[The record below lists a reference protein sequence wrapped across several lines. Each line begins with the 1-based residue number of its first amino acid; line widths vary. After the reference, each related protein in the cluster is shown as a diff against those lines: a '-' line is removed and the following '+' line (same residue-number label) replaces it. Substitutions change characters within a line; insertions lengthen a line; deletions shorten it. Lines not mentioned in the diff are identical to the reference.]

1 MSDATSPDE
10 LQRRLDY
17 YKRELDKLAGENLKK
32 DYAISSARQEI
43 KQKRAGFALLT
54 QLQKSLGAGQ
64 ETTALFETTMTAING
79 TLGMARTIVLF
90 PTSTE
95 NVYRA
100 ALWTG
105 FTEEGRHDEFVK
117 RMEVTE
123 LEFPASFAAGTGHL
137 LVNKATEPT
146 PLTERI
152 RDTFA
157 LPFFVCVPVHV
168 NESTI
173 GLILTGRIKE
183 VVPASH
189 PLNEGDVETLA
200 AIAGLISNVVENMR
214 IAVLEE
220 TNRLKT
226 DFFANIS
233 HEFRT
238 PITLTLGPIGA
249 LLAGRY
255 GAVPDTAA
263 EQLQIVQR
271 NQERL
276 LGLVNQILDIA
287 KLEAGKMELKA
298 ARAPDLN
305 RFVYQRVQ
313 QFKSMAEKRG
323 IELRSR
329 LAPEVDAAE
338 IYVDAEKLDKV
349 LFNLLSNSHKF
360 TKQGFVELTTEVRD
374 GTFVLAVADSGV
386 GIRAEQLPHIFD
398 RFRQADGSTSREY
411 AGTGIGLALVKEL
424 AELHGGTV
432 SVRSEYGKGTTLT
445 LTLPLGR
452 AHLPPSSIVEWAD
465 EDAVPLARAVDV
477 REGAEDATATDGEA
491 STNLDTE
498 ATRDPG
504 KPTVL
509 YVDDNRD
516 LRHYVKGFLADRY
529 NVFLAVDG
537 LAGLEAARRYKPD
550 LILSDLMMPVLNGT
564 VFCERVR
571 ADPAL
576 AATPFVLLTAKS
588 SLDAKIAG
596 LEEGAD
602 DYISKPFSELELLAR
617 IKNLIALRHEQLRV
631 KHELAAAR
639 SIQQALLPTMPAVVS
654 RIEIDALYC
663 PSEELSGDFFD
674 HIEVDDWLYIYVA
687 DVTSHGTAAAQV
699 TYLVKGLFQEALR
712 RETLALADVMAF
724 VQNRYEQ
731 FGLGYD
737 VAVQMA
743 RIHSSELK
751 LEYLAANAPPC
762 IRVHDGELQPITV
775 PPSPFLTARP
785 ILPAVAS
792 AEEARARY
800 RHRDITLE
808 PGDHVYLYTD
818 GCYEFDAGGKPLG
831 QNRFVRVLRDLPH
844 DDWAAMALE
853 QLSAARTGSTFG
865 DDVTIVRLHVGQP

>member
-1 MSDATSPDE
+1 MSDTTSPDE
-10 LQRRLDY
+10 LQRRLEY

-43 KQKRAGFALLT
+43 KQKRAGIALLT
-54 QLQKSLGAGQ
+54 QLQQSLGAGQ
-64 ETTALFETTMTAING
+64 ETTALFKTTMMAING
-79 TLGMARTIVLF
+79 SLGMARTIVLF
-90 PTSTE
+90 PTSADH
-95 NVYRA
+95 VYRP

-123 LEFPASFAAGTGHL
+123 LEFPAVFATGTGHL
-137 LVNKATEPT
+137 LVNKATEST
-146 PLTERI
+146 PLIQRI

-157 LPFFVCVPVHV
+157 LPFFVCVPVHA
-168 NESTI
+168 NERTI

-183 VVPASH
+183 VAPAAH

-255 GAVPDTAA
+255 GAVSGPAV

-298 ARAPDLN
+298 ARAPELN
-305 RFVYQRVQ
+305 RFVAQRVQ
-313 QFKSMAEKRG
+313 QFQSMAEKRG
-323 IELRSR
+323 IELRSC

-338 IYVDAEKLDKV
+338 IYIDAEKLDKV

-360 TKQGFVELTTEVRD
+360 TKQGFIEVTTEIRD
-374 GTFVLAVADSGV
+374 GQFVLAVADSGI
-386 GIRAEQLPHIFD
+386 GIRTEQLPHIFD
-398 RFRQADGSTSREY
+398 RFRQADGSASREY

-424 AELHGGTV
+424 VELHGGTV
-432 SVRSEYGKGTTLT
+432 AVRSEYGKGTTLACS
-445 LTLPLGR
+445 LPLGH
-452 AHLPPSSIVEWAD
+452 AHLSPSSIVEWLD
-465 EDAVPLARAVDV
+465 DDAVPLARALDV
-477 REGAEDATATDGEA
+477 REGAEDAAAGDGEA
-491 STNLDTE
+491 AANRDTE
-498 ATRDPG
+498 ATLDPD

-516 LRHYVKGFLADRY
+516 LRHYVKGFLAEKY
-529 NVFLAVDG
+529 NVYLAVDG
-537 LAGLEAARRYKPD
+537 QAGLDAARRYRPE

-564 VFCERVR
+564 AFCARVR
-571 ADPAL
+571 ADPTL
-576 AATPFVLLTAKS
+576 AGTPFVLLTAKS

-602 DYISKPFSELELLAR
+602 DYLSKPFSEPELLAR
-617 IKNLIALRHEQLRV
+617 IKNLIALRHEQQRV

-639 SIQQALLPTMPAVVS
+639 SIQQSLLPPMPATVS
-654 RIEIDALYC
+654 AVDLDALYC

-674 HIEVDDWLYIYVA
+674 HIHVDDWLYIYLA

-712 RETLALADVMAF
+712 RSTRELPDVMAF
-724 VQNRYEQ
+724 VQRRYEQ
-731 FGLGYD
+731 FSLGYD
-737 VAVQMA
+737 VALQLG
-743 RIHSSELK
+743 RIHLGDLR

-762 IRVHDGELQPITV
+762 IRVSSGDVQPIAV
-775 PPSPFLTARP
+775 PPSPFLTSRP
-785 ILPAVAS
+785 ILPATNDADM
-792 AEEARARY
+792 RARY
-800 RHRDITLE
+800 RFREVALA
-808 PGDHVYLYTD
+808 PGDYLYLYTD
-818 GCYEFDAGGKPLG
+818 GCYEFDAGGKPFG
-831 QNRFVRVLRDLPH
+831 SNRFVRLLRELP
-844 DDWAAMALE
+844 DDGWGPAALE
-853 QLSAARTGSTFG
+853 RLSAVRTPAAFA
-865 DDVTIVRLHVGQP
+865 DDLTIVRLRIRQQ